1 MFQPFHA
8 FAGGYHP
15 AQRSRHKV
23 SGRDPFRE
31 RNDQPCHG
39 TDARRGHRPMGRQ
52 SGTRRNVS
60 LILHCSFLVVH
71 FITKSVKLRKLEK
84 NAKEQEEN
92 KYKNVEARAA

>member
-1 MFQPFHA
+1 
-8 FAGGYHP
+8 
-15 AQRSRHKV
+15 
-23 SGRDPFRE
+23 
-31 RNDQPCHG
+31 
-39 TDARRGHRPMGRQ
+39 MGRQ

-92 KYKNVEARAA
+92 KYKDVKARAA